1 MRHITLMISL
11 MSCILLSYHA
21 QAAKES
27 KLSLSTGYTYGDQ
40 EDDLGLETD
49 VDIIPL
55 SLSYKTDSWN
65 VRIST
70 AYLRITGPDDVFIEG
85 YEDGTIDVFVETLD
99 ERKGWGDT
107 FLSLYYSPAML
118 RGKNYKLSLGYK
130 FKAPTGDKEQGLSSG
145 EVDHHG
151 IARGYYRIN
160 RIMLLGRLGYQL
172 VGDTDER
179 DYNNRLYAGAG
190 LVYIA
195 SRYYSIGAQYYAK
208 QASTDE
214 RDPIRTAGIML
225 QIRPIKNWSA
235 SISFTKGLTDAT
247 LDQQIGFQIRHRF

>member
-21 QAAKES
+21 QAAKEP

-49 VDIIPL
+49 VDIIPV

-70 AYLRITGPDDVFIEG
+70 AYLRITGPGDVFIEG
-85 YEDGTIDVFVETLD
+85 YEDGTIDVFVETLN

-107 FLSLYYSPAML
+107 FLSLYYSPAKL
-118 RGKNYKLSLGYK
+118 RGKKFKLSLGYK
-130 FKAPTGDKEQGLSSG
+130 FKAPTGDEKKGLSSG
-145 EVDHHG
+145 KVDHHG
-151 IARGYYRIN
+151 IARGFYRIN
-160 RIMLLGRLGYQL
+160 RIMLLGRLGYQWM
-172 VGDTDER
+172 GDTDEQ
-179 DYNNRLYAGAG
+179 DYKKRLYAGAG
-190 LVYIA
+190 LTYIA

-208 QASTDE
+208 EASNHE
-214 RDPIRTAGIML
+214 RTPTKTAGIIL
-225 QIRPIKNWSA
+225 QLRPTENWSA
-235 SISFTKGLTDAT
+235 GISFTKGLTDAT
-247 LDQQIGFQIRHRF
+247 LDKQIGFQIRHRF